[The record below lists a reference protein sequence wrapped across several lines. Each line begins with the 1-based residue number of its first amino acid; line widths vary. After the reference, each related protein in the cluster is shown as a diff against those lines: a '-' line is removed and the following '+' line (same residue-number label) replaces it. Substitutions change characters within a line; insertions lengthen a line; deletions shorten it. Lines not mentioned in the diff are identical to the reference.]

1 MFYCNLNRY
10 EVTIP
15 HFLSSMMKYLIR
27 PECLNADGIFRKA
40 GSTARQKKL
49 REEIEIA
56 ETFDCTSLEGLNLC
70 LSALDCAS
78 ILKQWL
84 RELPEPLIPTRLHE
98 VFLKC
103 DSISNSED
111 RIDAILLCTLL
122 LPSLHSASLACLVRF
137 LSQVASEHSSNQM
150 DSKNL
155 AIVFTPGFFHAT
167 GDEMAKGAPN
177 TGQETGTYNQKMRIV
192 ETLISHSSKVGMV
205 EETMYSILGDTAAC
219 NFISQPENAVD
230 GLDSEIG
237 GDFAGPSARR
247 RKKKKRRSGSLSRVL
262 TAFKQAI
269 SRSATPAGSRC
280 TSTTNIASSTE
291 NLNGTTE
298 KCTSST
304 NLSTSEFFR
313 TPNMTPITPFA
324 IPRIVIDSEKTDGK
338 RKGAQVDQLSFNSK
352 QRKGANTNIT
362 PLGPPVSRG
371 RSITLKGRFKSKKC
385 TGAGTELDKSGRSMK
400 CSNELYSNRVCKETM
415 DYTGCENTPLPCKP
429 TFSNIMRPV
438 TFPTSNTPG
447 TPNSFGV
454 PSAVQ
459 DLSGIGSSEEFSDTE
474 NNSPLNLK
482 SLRGKTNTFSN
493 NLVERTASL
502 TSVKKYSQ
510 SRNGPSYDD
519 SAALDRNKL
528 VICKT

>member
-1 MFYCNLNRY
+1 
-10 EVTIP
+10 
-15 HFLSSMMKYLIR
+15 MMKYLIR

-103 DSISNSED
+103 DSITNSED

-177 TGQETGTYNQKMRIV
+177 TKQETGTYNQKMRIV
-192 ETLISHSSKVGMV
+192 ETLITHSSKVGMV
-205 EETMYSILGDTAAC
+205 EEQMYSILGDTAVC

-280 TSTTNIASSTE
+280 TSTTNIASSSE
-291 NLNGTTE
+291 NLDGTTE
-298 KCTSST
+298 KFTSST
-304 NLSTSEFFR
+304 NLSTSEFFK
-313 TPNMTPITPFA
+313 TPNMTPITPFVNA
-324 IPRIVIDSEKTDGK
+324 RIGIDSEKTDGK

-352 QRKGANTNIT
+352 QRKGVNTNIT

-385 TGAGTELDKSGRSMK
+385 TGAGTEFNKSGRSMK
-400 CSNELYSNRVCKETM
+400 CSNELYSNRVSKETM
-415 DYTGCENTPLPCKP
+415 DYTSCTNTPLPSKP

-438 TFPTSNTPG
+438 AFPTSNTPG

-482 SLRGKTNTFSN
+482 SLRGKNNRFSN

-528 VICKT
+528 VICKTKIQIFIFISTF